1 MAMGLTGMTVSFGPW
16 PDQIKNDVKVS
27 LLHSLLPVQLD
38 SSSLAGIRGLR
49 NHLVLYFLVGLN
61 VTAGYLRPQNTCG
74 ASAKGIITRK
84 KQKHK
89 NKRLGREVL
98 IVK

>member
-1 MAMGLTGMTVSFGPW
+1 MAMGPTGMTVSFGPW
-16 PDQIKNDVKVS
+16 PDQIKDDVKMS

-84 KQKHK
+84 KTKTQKQMF
-89 NKRLGREVL
+89 G
-98 IVK
+98 